1 MGLTLV
7 NEEVRFYMV
16 PYKIEFLARKSCK
29 TQKLHS
35 FRLVDLGFTRL

>member
-7 NEEVRFYMV
+7 KEEVRFYMV
-16 PYKIEFLARKSCK
+16 RSVRKSCK